1 MKRNSTSKRLSSR
14 SAILGGKTP
23 LRRAPAGLNW
33 NTVLGTSWICEKA
46 RMFVSASMVS
56 CSGARPIR
64 GKSMDSP
71 SAQIW
76 ISPGSSTT
84 HLTMQWD
91 FGVST
96 QRVLYVIKILWTST
110 IWAWIANRP
119 LSSVARR
126 MNYATPWE
134 RDSRA
139 PSPLKNPD
147 GISTTRAFGSSGPL
161 ARRTLRL
168 GPSQRKPGTASQQRF

>member
-1 MKRNSTSKRLSSR
+1 
-14 SAILGGKTP
+14 
-23 LRRAPAGLNW
+23 
-33 NTVLGTSWICEKA
+33 
-46 RMFVSASMVS
+46 
-56 CSGARPIR
+56 
-64 GKSMDSP
+64 MDSP

-91 FGVST
+91 FGVSA
-96 QRVLYVIKILWTST
+96 QRVLYVIKILWTFT